1 MKQLKE
7 ILDIVS
13 ELTEIPS
20 NLIASQD
27 KKEAVV
33 FAKKLFVVATKK
45 LGFPTSAISKT
56 LNITPQAV
64 RMLNNTKDLRKIF
77 SEYTKEI
84 EKKIN
89 NQERQ
94 KQDISR

>member
-13 ELTEIPS
+13 EITEIPT

-33 FAKKLFVVATKK
+33 FAKKLFVVSTKK

-64 RMLNNTKDLRKIF
+64 RTLNNTKDLRKIF
-77 SEYTKEI
+77 AEYQKVI
-84 EKKIN
+84 EQKIAN
-89 NQERQ
+89 KERQ